1 MDENIKNTLI
11 SKKSIM
17 QIIIKKIVQKLENNS
32 VIITIITQK
41 N

>member
-17 QIIIKKIVQKLENNS
+17 QIIIKKTVQKLGNNS
-32 VIITIITQK
+32 VIIKLSHKK